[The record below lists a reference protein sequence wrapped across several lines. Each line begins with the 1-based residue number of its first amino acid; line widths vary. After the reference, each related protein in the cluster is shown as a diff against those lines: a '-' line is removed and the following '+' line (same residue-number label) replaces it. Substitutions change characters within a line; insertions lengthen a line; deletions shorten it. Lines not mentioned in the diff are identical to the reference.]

1 MRRGISLRVLGITI
15 RDEGD
20 GMDAKMETVVG
31 GEKGS
36 PFAYADTPSPEYL
49 EVEGAVRYLMV
60 SGKQDD
66 GLWGPVGTIWISRDD
81 LRGGFLVNPWAL
93 WEGSELVR
101 GYRSALERG
110 WTHPQIFSYWNGE
123 VWPRGYIVDEERETE
138 TLMLLH
144 ELVAAL

>member
-1 MRRGISLRVLGITI
+1 LRLLGIPI
-15 RDEGD
+15 RDEDD
-20 GMDAKMETVVG
+20 GMDVETEVG
-31 GEKGS
+31 SEPAS
-36 PFAYADTPSPEYL
+36 PFAYADVPNPEYL
-49 EVEGAVRYLMV
+49 ETEGAVRYLMV

-66 GLWGPVGTIWISRDD
+66 GLWGPVGTIWISKDD

-110 WTHPQIFSYWNGE
+110 WTHSQIFSYWNGE